1 MGLAASQGRLLLL
14 TARKSDLEF
23 RAQEISQRR
32 LILATELESV
42 ASEYARASAN
52 RQMKLTT
59 FVKMGQ
65 ANQTAAVNLTYYN
78 LYNHGCT
85 SVQAKNEDGTPK
97 TDSNGNPVYEYSA
110 YSSYRVKNAN
120 GQVVI
125 PSSDYA
131 PTPESLGYSGLTAV
145 KNEAGVITY
154 ADNDNLNNAKVV
166 ITIDN
171 RNYGQYSVSGHIDDQ
186 ELKTEYVIDPRLDD
200 KSETENCFQEG
211 LRNGKYII
219 EQFVN
224 VDGNGNAI
232 QGEWQPVGWSG
243 MTEIQDNYYTEDDAY
258 AQAKYQSASA
268 RVQAQDKKLETD
280 QKQIE
285 TQHKAVE
292 TEFESVQK
300 VITNNIESS
309 FKMFS

>member
-59 FVKMGQ
+59 MVQMGN
-65 ANQTAAVNLTYYN
+65 ANKTAAVNLTFFS
-78 LYNHGCT
+78 LYQHGCIEYVET
-85 SVQAKNEDGTPK
+85 ENEDGSITSEVN
-97 TDSNGNPVYEYSA
+97 TLGASI
-110 YSSYRVKNAN
+110 YRVKNSL
-120 GQVVI
+120 GQVVV
-125 PSSDYA
+125 PSSLYI
-131 PTPESLGYSGLTAV
+131 PKSPQ
-145 KNEAGVITY
+145 EAGYGENVTRREEGNKVIFEGTDD
-154 ADNDNLNNAKVV
+154 ADGNVYV
-166 ITIDN
+166 
-171 RNYGQYSVSGHIDDQ
+171 
-186 ELKTEYVIDPRLDD
+186 EYVIDKNLACTE
-200 KSETENCFQEG
+200 ETENFFQEG

-219 EQFVN
+219 EQLTST
-224 VDGNGNAI
+224 DGNGNAI
-232 QGEWQPVGWSG
+232 SQEWQPIGWSG